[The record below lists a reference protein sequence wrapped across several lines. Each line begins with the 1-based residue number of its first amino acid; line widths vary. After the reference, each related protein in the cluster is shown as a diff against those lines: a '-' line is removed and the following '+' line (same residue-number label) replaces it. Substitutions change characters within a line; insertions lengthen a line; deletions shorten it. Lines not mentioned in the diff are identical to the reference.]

1 MELSKIKMIELTY
14 GEKITEIP
22 KKVIDILVELNVKI
36 DELVIKDL
44 KD

>member
-14 GEKITEIP
+14 REKITEIP
-22 KKVIDILVELNVKI
+22 KKVRDILVELNVKI
-36 DELVIKDL
+36 DELFIKDL